1 MAMRSLDHLVRSLL
15 KQRRHAEAGRLAVLR
30 LITTSNLTG
39 SWTGLVGL
47 RALENKIG
55 ISLARRKII
64 AQVDA
69 VGDEAPSSAKNG
81 TDKPQVDDNKW
92 PAIRSPCD
100 GRS

>member
-1 MAMRSLDHLVRSLL
+1 MAMRSLDLLVRALL

-55 ISLARRKII
+55 ISPRTPKNYRSGGRR
-64 AQVDA
+64 
-69 VGDEAPSSAKNG
+69 
-81 TDKPQVDDNKW
+81 
-92 PAIRSPCD
+92 R
-100 GRS
+100 R